1 MPQVAGLP
9 TGSGPGGPRVVR
21 PDGVRGRWHGD
32 AFAGAADHHRAA
44 DSCHYADGFTFE
56 RRLEATT
63 TR

>member
-32 AFAGAADHHRAA
+32 AFAG
-44 DSCHYADGFTFE
+44 SCHYADGFTFE